1 MDCISAGVATSED
14 VEEEDEE
21 EEEVKPEGSVDERD
35 VVWLWLSTDC
45 RRTDDYDE
53 MEDDKACREDLAANV
68 A

>member
-1 MDCISAGVATSED
+1 M
-14 VEEEDEE
+14 
-21 EEEVKPEGSVDERD
+21 KPEGSVDERD

-45 RRTDDYDE
+45 RRTDDDEE